1 METVI
6 KQRVLYLDVVKF
18 VAITL
23 VCIGHSYPLTI
34 GYESHLRPIIYSF
47 HMPLFMLICGYFSV
61 SFFQRN
67 FKYFLKQKTTQLLI
81 PAFSG
86 IILSLCL
93 MFILAS
99 ESISLSTV
107 VAELYGGLWFLKTLF
122 ICYLIVYVFKR
133 FYLPDWFACLSSII
147 LFLILPYGGTLQV
160 NFLLIMFWTG
170 YFVNKSKCEGGGNCK
185 LLLTSMSLLLFILV
199 IYIGMAQPVQQ
210 ITSEVIFTHP
220 LDLVRQFF
228 VGIAG
233 SISMIG
239 IIYYICRKTP
249 VNSTF
254 YKILTWLG
262 TVGRYTLGIYV
273 VQTLLLERLFYT
285 ICPKINH
292 FTSYTLIDF
301 VFTPIVGI
309 VFSFLSYYTVLFL
322 KKNRYMNLLLF
333 GGSYK

>member
-1 METVI
+1 M
-6 KQRVLYLDVVKF
+6 
-18 VAITL
+18 
-23 VCIGHSYPLTI
+23 C
-34 GYESHLRPIIYSF
+34 
-47 HMPLFMLICGYFSV
+47 
-61 SFFQRN
+61 
-67 FKYFLKQKTTQLLI
+67 
-81 PAFSG
+81 
-86 IILSLCL
+86 
-93 MFILAS
+93 
-99 ESISLSTV
+99 
-107 VAELYGGLWFLKTLF
+107 
-122 ICYLIVYVFKR
+122 
-133 FYLPDWFACLSSII
+133 
-147 LFLILPYGGTLQV
+147 
-160 NFLLIMFWTG
+160 
-170 YFVNKSKCEGGGNCK
+170 GGGNCK
-185 LLLTSMSLLLFILV
+185 LLLTPMSLLLFILV

>member
-1 METVI
+1 
-6 KQRVLYLDVVKF
+6 
-18 VAITL
+18 
-23 VCIGHSYPLTI
+23 
-34 GYESHLRPIIYSF
+34 
-47 HMPLFMLICGYFSV
+47 
-61 SFFQRN
+61 
-67 FKYFLKQKTTQLLI
+67 
-81 PAFSG
+81 
-86 IILSLCL
+86 
-93 MFILAS
+93 
-99 ESISLSTV
+99 
-107 VAELYGGLWFLKTLF
+107 
-122 ICYLIVYVFKR
+122 
-133 FYLPDWFACLSSII
+133 
-147 LFLILPYGGTLQV
+147 
-160 NFLLIMFWTG
+160 
-170 YFVNKSKCEGGGNCK
+170 
-185 LLLTSMSLLLFILV
+185 
-199 IYIGMAQPVQQ
+199 
-210 ITSEVIFTHP
+210 
-220 LDLVRQFF
+220 
-228 VGIAG
+228 
-233 SISMIG
+233 MIG

>member
-1 METVI
+1 
-6 KQRVLYLDVVKF
+6 
-18 VAITL
+18 
-23 VCIGHSYPLTI
+23 
-34 GYESHLRPIIYSF
+34 
-47 HMPLFMLICGYFSV
+47 
-61 SFFQRN
+61 
-67 FKYFLKQKTTQLLI
+67 
-81 PAFSG
+81 
-86 IILSLCL
+86 

-170 YFVNKSKCEGGGNCK
+170 YFVNKSKCGGGGNCK